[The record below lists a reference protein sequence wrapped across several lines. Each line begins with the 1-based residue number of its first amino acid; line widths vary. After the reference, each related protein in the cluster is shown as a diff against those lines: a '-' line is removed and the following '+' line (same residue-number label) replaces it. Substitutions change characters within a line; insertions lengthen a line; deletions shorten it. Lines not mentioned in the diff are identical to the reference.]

1 MQNLTKTQNTI
12 ILVALENFL
21 ALEGYYYH
29 YYRLRKVFRGDLIR
43 PSQPEFKAQVAE
55 LVELYN
61 NIT

>member
-21 ALEGYYYH
+21 ASEVYCYQYH
-29 YYRLRKVFRGDLIR
+29 RLRKVYKRDLGR
-43 PSQPEFKAQVAE
+43 PSQSEFKTQVAE
-55 LVELYN
+55 LIKLYN

>member
-21 ALEGYYYH
+21 ADSSESFSGYKS
-29 YYRLRKVFRGDLIR
+29 R
-43 PSQPEFKAQVAE
+43 QPEFKAQIAE
-55 LVELYN
+55 LIEIYN